1 MKCINK
7 SHPKFFS
14 LLADVIEI
22 MKEKGIVIS
31 DQQAF
36 MNTVEAIEI
45 KDKQLI
51 MHFEQG
57 TEISEMIPDDDGR
70 VNVELTG
77 ASK

>member
-57 TEISEMIPDDDGR
+57 TEISEMIPDGDGR